1 MVISFSA
8 RAQASLKIAQMVAA
22 IAAVVFFA
30 SSTRVAAQE
39 LVPDSS
45 VTVRA
50 KVVQIMSQIE
60 RAVPGTSVLGTIQT
74 IQAEILGGAEK
85 GKYVTVENDYLNLD
99 IGQIFYLTHVTN
111 PATDTDYYEV
121 SEPYRLPQLGILLLL
136 FIGVVI
142 AFGGKQGIRGLL
154 ALAGSLIC
162 IVFLLLPGVLHG
174 YPPILVSVAVASFIV
189 ILGSYITHGFT
200 RTTTTAVIGMVITVI
215 VTGLFAYAAIPF
227 AYLSGLADD
236 ETLYLSINLRGEL
249 DLAGLLIGAIIIGTL
264 GVLYDAAI
272 GQAVSV
278 EELARAGESAGR
290 RISRREIFTRALRMG
305 REHIGALVNT
315 LAIAYV
321 GASLP
326 LLLLFYGFSTDSVLV
341 TVNRELFATEIV
353 RTIIGSIGIVLTVPI
368 TTLIAVSMLVRRDA
382 HN

>member
-1 MVISFSA
+1 MRILVAGI
-8 RAQASLKIAQMVAA
+8 IALLALA
-22 IAAVVFFA
+22 PGD
-30 SSTRVAAQE
+30 SRAQE

-45 VTVRA
+45 VTMKAR
-50 KVVQIMSQIE
+50 VVSIIDETE
-60 RAVPGTSVLGTIQT
+60 RAIPGTSAMGTLQT
-74 IQAEILGGAEK
+74 IQVEIIK
-85 GKYVTVENDYLNLD
+85 GPEEGRYVTVENDYLNLNV
-99 IGQIFYLTHVTN
+99 GQVFYLTHVTN
-111 PATDTDYYEV
+111 EATGTDYYEV
-121 SEPYRLPQLGILLLL
+121 SEPYRLPQLALLLAL

-142 AFGGKQGIRGLL
+142 VFGGRQGIRGLL
-154 ALAGSLIC
+154 ALVGSLFC

-174 YPPILVSVAVASFIV
+174 YPPILVAVLVASFIV
-189 ILGSYITHGFT
+189 ILGSYVTHGFN

-215 VTGLFAYAAIPF
+215 MTGLFAYGAIPF
-227 AYLSGLADD
+227 AHLSGLADD
-236 ETLYLSINLRGEL
+236 ETLYLSINLRGEI

-290 RISRREIFTRALRMG
+290 RISRKEIFKRALRIG

-326 LLLLFYGFSTDSVLV
+326 LLLLFYGFSTDSALI
-341 TVNRELFATEIV
+341 TINRELFATEIV

-368 TTLIAVSMLVRRDA
+368 TTLIAVLMLVRRDT